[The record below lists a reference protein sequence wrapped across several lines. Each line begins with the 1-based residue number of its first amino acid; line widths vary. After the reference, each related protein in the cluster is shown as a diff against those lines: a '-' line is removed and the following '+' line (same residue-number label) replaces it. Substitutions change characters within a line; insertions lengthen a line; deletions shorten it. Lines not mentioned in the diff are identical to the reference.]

1 MDNEIA
7 ETLGNW
13 PYGYFKQLAAF
24 EEMQTGPTHDLDVV
38 RELAQMFEWQATGS
52 LASLPHA
59 AAMSTLPNYEDA
71 IEIMSMPLLGTL
83 VETGQYVCSYW
94 EWSLTAATAAS
105 SDVELKF
112 VQPFRMG
119 MGAWVAQGTVA
130 SVPSGAFALQGVA
143 WKLRY
148 PPIGCQF

>member
-1 MDNEIA
+1 
-7 ETLGNW
+7 
-13 PYGYFKQLAAF
+13 
-24 EEMQTGPTHDLDVV
+24 
-38 RELAQMFEWQATGS
+38 
-52 LASLPHA
+52 
-59 AAMSTLPNYEDA
+59 MSTLPNYEDA

-143 WKLRY
+143 WKLSTPWNWLPVLTRLRTH
-148 PPIGCQF
+148 GARELLAGFELRGSKRVD